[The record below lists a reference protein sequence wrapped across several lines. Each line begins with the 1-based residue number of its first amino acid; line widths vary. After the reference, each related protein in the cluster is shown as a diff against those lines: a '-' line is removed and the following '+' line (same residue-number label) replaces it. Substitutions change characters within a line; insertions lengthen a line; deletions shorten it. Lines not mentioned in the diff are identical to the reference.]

1 MNVIELL
8 ARDKPKKVRRVK
20 CTAGDS
26 WGECPECEK
35 TLFLYGKDVEMNFCH
50 YCGQRLIWW
59 ERNEE

>member
-1 MNVIELL
+1 M
-8 ARDKPKKVRRVK
+8 K